1 MASEANKRIAKNTV
15 MLYIRMLFSM
25 VVSLYTSRIVLNT
38 LGVED
43 YGIYNV
49 VGGIITMF
57 SFLNGAMAAG
67 TQRFLTF
74 ELGKNDAIQLS
85 RVFSM
90 SMSIHL
96 MIALVVFVLGETLG
110 LWFVNTQ
117 LTIPSER
124 MAAANWVYQFS
135 VLSAMVGIWSV
146 PYNASIIAHER
157 MNVYA
162 YVSILEVILRLLI
175 VFLLQWFGFDKLKFY
190 AVLVFSVSLTI
201 RFIYGRYSKLHFSE
215 TRFKF
220 YWNKDLFNT
229 LVSYAGWNLWGN
241 LAVVAHDQGVNILL
255 NIFFGPAVNAA
266 RGIAYSVKA
275 AVYSF
280 VQNFQ
285 VAMNPQI
292 IKSFASGD
300 FKNMH
305 QLIFQGSKF
314 SFFLLFFLSLPIL
327 LETEMIIKL
336 WLKIVPEY
344 AVIFTRL
351 VVINILIESL
361 SGPLV
366 TAAQASGRIK
376 LYQIVV
382 GGLILLILPISYMFL
397 KIGFPPEVAF
407 CVSIFISIIALF
419 ARLIILRRLVKLK
432 AAKFL
437 AEVVGKSL
445 SVSLI
450 SAPLPYYIYSSYDDS
465 LRRLLLVVCISIICS
480 TSAIYF
486 FGLNK
491 IERTYLAIQFK
502 KIKQKITRNLFKKL

>member
-314 SFFLLFFLSLPIL
+314 SFFLLFFLFVGL
-327 LETEMIIKL
+327 MKC
-336 WLKIVPEY
+336 
-344 AVIFTRL
+344 RL
-351 VVINILIESL
+351 
-361 SGPLV
+361 
-366 TAAQASGRIK
+366 
-376 LYQIVV
+376 
-382 GGLILLILPISYMFL
+382 F
-397 KIGFPPEVAF
+397 
-407 CVSIFISIIALF
+407 
-419 ARLIILRRLVKLK
+419 
-432 AAKFL
+432 
-437 AEVVGKSL
+437 
-445 SVSLI
+445 
-450 SAPLPYYIYSSYDDS
+450 
-465 LRRLLLVVCISIICS
+465 
-480 TSAIYF
+480 
-486 FGLNK
+486 
-491 IERTYLAIQFK
+491 
-502 KIKQKITRNLFKKL
+502 